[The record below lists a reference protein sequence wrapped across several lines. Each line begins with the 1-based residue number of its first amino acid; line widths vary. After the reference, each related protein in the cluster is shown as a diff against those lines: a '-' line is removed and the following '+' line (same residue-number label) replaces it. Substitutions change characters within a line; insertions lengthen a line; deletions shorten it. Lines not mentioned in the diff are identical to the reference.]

1 MDITFIAWVFLF
13 SVLGY
18 YLYDNLYMN
27 SSDSSMID
35 SEEEE

>member
-18 YLYDNLYMN
+18 YLYDNIFVETPNN
-27 SSDSSMID
+27 SSSNN
-35 SEEEE
+35 EEEE